1 MCDIILAMKHDGSSD
16 EGLLGKFS
24 LLKSGPGKRTLDI
37 IVMFKM
43 WQLLCNH
50 EETRLKA
57 KTDT

>member
-16 EGLLGKFS
+16 EGLLENFS
-24 LLKSGPGKRTLDI
+24 LLKSGPGKRTGDI

-43 WQLLCNH
+43 WQFLCNH